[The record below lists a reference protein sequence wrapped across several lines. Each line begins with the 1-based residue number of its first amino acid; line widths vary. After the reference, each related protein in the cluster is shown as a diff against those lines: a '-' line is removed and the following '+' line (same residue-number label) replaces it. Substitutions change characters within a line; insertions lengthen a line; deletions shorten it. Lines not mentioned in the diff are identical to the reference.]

1 MQHYLAGAKAVRQES
16 VLQAMM
22 CCMQDL
28 KLIVEPGGC
37 VGLAAILASQLEVR
51 DKITLVILSG
61 GNADPAM
68 LTRALRAS

>member
-1 MQHYLAGAKAVRQES
+1 MQRYLAGAKAVRQES